1 MQIPVFVRETLSVA
15 GAQRT
20 SPPIDLSNVPF
31 FIVGF
36 ITHVIAGSTPTLDV
50 DIETSDDLDTWA
62 DLGLTIQGDTTGEY
76 LRTAVDLKTTPC
88 GRYIRVKM
96 SGAGT
101 SLTVEFSVYIN
112 TYPST

>member
-1 MQIPVFVRETLSVA
+1 MSQISVFVHETLSGN

-20 SPPIDLSNVPF
+20 SPPIDMSNVPF

-36 ITHVIAGSTPTLDV
+36 ITHAIAGTTPTLDV
-50 DIETSDDLDTWA
+50 DIETSDDLETWA
-62 DLGLTIQGDTTGEY
+62 DLGLTIQADAAEY
-76 LRTAVDLKTTPC
+76 LRQSVDLKTTPC

-96 SGAGT
+96 SGAGAN
-101 SLTVEFSVYIN
+101 LTVEFSVYIN